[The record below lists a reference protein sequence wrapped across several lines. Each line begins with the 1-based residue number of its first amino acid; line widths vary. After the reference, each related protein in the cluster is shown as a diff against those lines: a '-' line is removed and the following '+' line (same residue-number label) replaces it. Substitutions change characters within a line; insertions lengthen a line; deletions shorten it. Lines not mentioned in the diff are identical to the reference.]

1 MGENHL
7 CDLCVASST
16 RATAPGEP
24 PVDSCTL
31 ESTTKVRASALE
43 TPLLHKAQDSVEFRI
58 SIIISLSLSYFVSKT
73 NNKVFQTKSTDKA
86 TPYLMPLAFLFLRY
100 PLRERERKE
109 IDLVNVNFVTYSVT
123 VLQAITL

>member
-43 TPLLHKAQDSVEFRI
+43 TPLLHKAQDSVEFRL
-58 SIIISLSLSYFVSKT
+58 SSLYLSYFVSKT

-86 TPYLMPLAFLFLRY
+86 TPYLMPLAFLFIRY